1 MAAATASVAIRPA
14 ELEKVL
20 LARLFRDK
28 LSLKL
33 DQTHG
38 ILFHCDSS
46 FLLIVTLY
54 YIIFEELK
62 L

>member
-1 MAAATASVAIRPA
+1 MAAARASVAIRPA

-20 LARLFRDK
+20 LTRIFRGK
-28 LSLKL
+28 FFLKL
-33 DQTHG
+33 DQAHE
-38 ILFHCDSS
+38 ILLYCDSS

-54 YIIFEELK
+54 YNIFEELK